1 MSESESERLAT
12 RWSVKPHPFE
22 FQLSGWRT
30 HTQGCST
37 GGGLGCLSL
46 ILAMALGALALRQ
59 MESVKLMT
67 RGEWWLF
74 VGLMALLILVLASLA
89 SYSKRAHAHL
99 QGEALAATKEARTRY
114 VDIGVQAGGIV
125 QSVEHAR
132 FYLDVAARE
141 FQQHRFAPFWDAM
154 ENAAKFIGQC
164 KLVQGYLAFDID
176 QYVNA
181 LSGRLHDFP
190 TWDHA
195 INEISNIEPELH
207 RFAELKDAAEA
218 DYQFASMREFRETR
232 QVMIAEFRTLGEAL
246 RHLERAVV
254 SSISDLKRSVDR
266 SMMLKAADPVNLLK
280 VAKFLLTDTA
290 HNRASSS

>member
-1 MSESESERLAT
+1 MSEVEGRAT
-12 RWSVKPHPFE
+12 RWSVTPHPFV
-22 FQLSGWRT
+22 FQLSAWHAYT
-30 HTQGCST
+30 KGCST
-37 GGGLGCLSL
+37 AGGLGCASL
-46 ILAMALGALALRQ
+46 IAAGILAGIARTKIAT
-59 MESVKLMT
+59 VKAMT
-67 RGEWWLF
+67 TGEWWLLVF
-74 VGLMALLILVLASLA
+74 LVALLFLVLSSLA
-89 SYSKRAHAHL
+89 SYYSRANANLKR
-99 QGEALAATKEARTRY
+99 EAVAATAEARTRY
-114 VDIGVQAGGIV
+114 VDIGVQSGGIV

-154 ENAAKFIGQC
+154 ENAAKAIGQC
-164 KLVQGYLAFDID
+164 RLVQGYLAFDID

-181 LSGRLHDFP
+181 LAGRVHDFP

-195 INEISNIEPELH
+195 ITSISDVEPELH

-246 RHLERAVV
+246 RHLEHAVV

-266 SMMLKAADPVNLLK
+266 SMLLRAADPTHLGK
-280 VAKFLLTDTA
+280 VARFLLTVATDQK
-290 HNRASSS
+290 RESSS